1 MENQTKRIVKMG
13 VFGLGRGSS
22 FYKNIMI
29 NNGEIVAVCDKSEE
43 KLEEA
48 KKILGESLAIYT
60 DFDEFINHEGME
72 AVFLC
77 NYFHEHAP
85 YAIKAL
91 EKNIHVLS
99 ECTSNGTMAE
109 GVALV
114 RAAEKSKAMYMLSE
128 NYPYMVFNQEMH
140 KVCRSGKLGKV
151 LFAEGE
157 YNHPFDVIG
166 ESKYFKELHP
176 YGKHW
181 RQLLP
186 KTYYITHSLAPLMYI
201 TGAFP
206 RRVTAMACHVA
217 RPEDDFYG
225 DTLLPDRTAVI
236 MTLNDDE
243 SVFRVTGCASF
254 GGHEN
259 SYRICG
265 MKGQIENIRGTKEIN
280 VLYNGWET
288 PEGEER
294 KQRYTPEFEGEDR
307 ELIEKAGHGGGDY
320 FVIKEFFNCIR
331 EGKKHMFDEY
341 FATTMA
347 SVAILGH
354 RSLLEKGVPYDIPNF
369 RLEEDRKK
377 YENDRITPFYGS
389 DGSEPTIRN
398 CSDPNYVYG
407 DEQIARYEEIIS
419 KVE

>member
-1 MENQTKRIVKMG
+1 MRTVKIG
-13 VFGLGRGSS
+13 VFGLGRGGS
-22 FYKNIMI
+22 FYETIMV

-43 KLEEA
+43 KLAEA
-48 KKILGESLAIYT
+48 KEKIGSDVATYT

-114 RAAEKSKAMYMLSE
+114 RAAEKSKAIYMLSE

-140 KVCRSGKLGKV
+140 KICRSGNLGKV

-166 ESKYFKELHP
+166 DIKYFKELHP
-176 YGKHW
+176 HGKHW

-206 RRVTAMACHVA
+206 RRVTAMACHMA
-217 RPEDDFYG
+217 RPENDFYG
-225 DTLLPDRTAVI
+225 DTLLPDRTAVL

-265 MKGQIENIRGTKEIN
+265 SKGQIENIRGSSEIN
-280 VLYNGWET
+280 LLYNGWET
-288 PEGEER
+288 PEGQER
-294 KQRYTPEFEGEDR
+294 KQRYRPEFEGTDR
-307 ELIEKAGHGGGDY
+307 ALIEKTGHGGGDY
-320 FVIKEFFNCIR
+320 FVIKEFLGCIR

-354 RSLLEKGVPYDIPNF
+354 RSLLEKGVPYDIPDF
-369 RLEEDRKK
+369 RREEDRVK
-377 YENDRITPFYGS
+377 YENDHITPFYGS
-389 DGSEPTIRN
+389 DGSKPTIRN
-398 CSDPNYVYG
+398 CSDPDYVYG
-407 DEQIARYEEIIS
+407 DEQIARFDEIMS